1 MLVRPMFLHRMALVS
16 VRLFCKNLGDLQ
28 EFFGQMVYRPPLQ
41 SFAKNCPY
49 AYANGTFW
57 LHRPDISHRAFGYCS
72 CKKDTRAVLE
82 MERDISVAPTD
93 ITGSKWTTFTAG
105 PEYSGR
111 TQTNQTV
118 ALDVPT
124 EISRILG

>member
-28 EFFGQMVYRPPLQ
+28 EFFGQMVYRPLLQ

-57 LHRPDISHRAFGYCS
+57 LHRSDISHRAFGYCS

-82 MERDISVAPTD
+82 MERDISVAQTD
-93 ITGSKWTTFTAG
+93 ITGSKWTTFKAG

-111 TQTNQTV
+111 TKTNQTV
-118 ALDVPT
+118 AFDVPT